1 MENKVIKWFEK
12 CSWKDISAS
21 VKKIKPK
28 LASIIDELSPTN
40 DYSFYLARYPYGALI
55 LDKGVFQLIN
65 TDGQLVPLHHASISN
80 ETKLDLCYNKLM
92 PTGIVSYNSIETF
105 FMTKNRTASSSLY
118 GLGNMVALWHALE
131 GKNSYQAGRIWNIS
145 SGARTV
151 YMLPKITDRNSYDA
165 LKKKYHLNFS
175 IPQTLNDHWQIF
187 SDLANHSKFPEKWHS
202 EIIFFS
208 QKWFSQMEDK
218 AFSPLFKYFLEEVW
232 SSSAFKRNQFIFDFA
247 FSIAQENKNLKPNPY
262 LADTVKH
269 LIAIGDGFSPGLATA
284 IDNLSAP
291 ISGLQKVFIE
301 DYGLKKYA
309 PAIMHLHHFSA
320 HTKRPVYYSLETP
333 TTTVFSPRSSRL
345 SSKMVDM
352 RELKHI
358 METFLS
364 EILKG
369 TLSIEETPL
378 FDIARNIRYKFYH
391 SEKDQL
397 NEISSITDIIE
408 IDDSFTKTLIDNKKH
423 AFPEFSP
430 FFRGCISI
438 SKGV

>member
-1 MENKVIKWFEK
+1 MENKPVKWLEK
-12 CSWKDISAS
+12 YSWKDLSAS

-28 LASIIDELSPTN
+28 LALLIDELSPSD

-65 TDGQLVPLHHASISN
+65 ADGQLVPLHHASIPN
-80 ETKLDLCYNKLM
+80 ETKHELSYNKLM
-92 PTGIVSYNSIETF
+92 PTGLVSHNSIETF

-118 GLGNMVALWHALE
+118 GSGNMVALWHALE
-131 GKNSYQAGRIWNIS
+131 GKSSYQAGPIWNIS
-145 SGARTV
+145 SGARTI
-151 YMLPKITDRNSYDA
+151 YMLPKITDKHSYDA
-165 LKKKYHLNFS
+165 LKKKYHLNFTV
-175 IPQTLNDHWQIF
+175 PQTLNEHWKIF
-187 SDLANHSKFPEKWHS
+187 SDLANHSLFPEKWHS
-202 EIIFFS
+202 EVIFFS
-208 QKWFSQMEDK
+208 RKWFSQAEDK

-232 SSSAFKRNQFIFDFA
+232 SSSSFKRNQFIFDFA
-247 FSIAQENKNLKPNPY
+247 FSLAQEKKNLKPNPY

-269 LIAIGDGFSPGLATA
+269 LIAMGDGFSPGLATS

-291 ISGLQKVFIE
+291 ISGLQKVFLE

-309 PAIMHLHHFSA
+309 PALVHLHHFSSDA
-320 HTKRPVYYSLETP
+320 TRPVYYSLETP
-333 TTTVFSPRSSRL
+333 TTTIFSPRSNRL

-352 RELKHI
+352 RELKYLT
-358 METFLS
+358 ETLLS

-378 FDIARNIRYKFYH
+378 FDIARNVCYKFYH

-397 NEISSITDIIE
+397 NEISNIADITK
-408 IDDSFTKTLIDNKKH
+408 IDSSFTKTLIDNKKY

-438 SKGV
+438 SKGT